1 MMIALAA
8 QNLHVSL
15 ANMPVLN
22 GIDVAFQRGCWT
34 AVVGPNGAG
43 KSTLLKALAGLIPA
57 NGEVQL
63 FGNDLRVVPSKLK
76 AQQLAWLGQNA
87 NGGGDGLTVYD
98 TVMLGRLPYQGWLAA
113 PSQADRLA
121 VKQAL
126 NQTQSWEWRERNL
139 NALSGGERQR
149 VLLARVLAVQAAVVL
164 MDEPLVN
171 VDPPHQTDWVCTV
184 RELVAK
190 GTTVI
195 TVLHELNVA
204 LAADRLLMLKGGRVT
219 HHGAC
224 SDVHSHRAIE
234 ALFNDRIQVQ
244 SFNNN
249 VFATLK
255 LL

>member
-1 MMIALAA
+1 MIALAA
-8 QNLHVSL
+8 QNLYVSL
-15 ANMPVLN
+15 GNVPVLH

-57 NGEVQL
+57 DGDVQL
-63 FGNDLRVVPSKLK
+63 LGNDLRTVPSKRK

-87 NGGGDGLTVYD
+87 NSGGDGLTVYD

-113 PSQADRLA
+113 PSQADHHA
-121 VKQAL
+121 VAQAL
-126 NQTQSWEWRERNL
+126 NETQSWEWRERNL

-149 VLLARVLAVQAAVVL
+149 VLLARVLAVQASVVL

-171 VDPPHQTDWVCTV
+171 VDPPHQADWVNIV
-184 RELVAK
+184 RKLTAK

-204 LAADRLLMLKGGRVT
+204 FAADRLLMLMGGAVM
-219 HHGAC
+219 HDGPCH
-224 SDVHSHRAIE
+224 DLDSHRAIE
-234 ALFNDRIQVQ
+234 ALFSHRIQVQ
-244 SFNNN
+244 SLNNN
-249 VFATLK
+249 IVTTLK